1 MGDTVK
7 NTTPI
12 KHEVHMDSSV
22 ATFWYGKYVEFTT
35 ANREDFKD
43 LTYAQYLGEQVLTNL
58 MRLMEGTVPK

>member
-7 NTTPI
+7 NKTPI

-22 ATFWYGKYVEFTT
+22 ATFWYGKYVEFTSR
-35 ANREDFKD
+35 NRKDFKD

-58 MRLMEGTVPK
+58 MRLMEGKVPE